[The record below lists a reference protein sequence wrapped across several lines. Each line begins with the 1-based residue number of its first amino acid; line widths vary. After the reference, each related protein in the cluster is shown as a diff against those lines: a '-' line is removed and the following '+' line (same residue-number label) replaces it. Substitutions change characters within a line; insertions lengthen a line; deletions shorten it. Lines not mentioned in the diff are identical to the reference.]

1 MLGKVNH
8 GLTATH
14 VYGTGG
20 LIAGFVGLLV
30 SYKEAEGIYGWL
42 LLASGWLVSAFM
54 TWFLIKT
61 SGRLTT
67 IIEGHDAQTANYA
80 GRIATLEATVEQQK
94 SLIDQRLSTL
104 DYLSSQL
111 MNKPATPRQTRP
123 PQLTDNEGE

>member
-1 MLGKVNH
+1 MLGKVDH

-30 SYKEAEGIYGWL
+30 SYKGAEGIYAWL

-54 TWFLIKT
+54 TWFLIKI

-111 MNKPATPRQTRP
+111 MNKSATPRQTRQ

>member
-1 MLGKVNH
+1 MSCKVDH
-8 GLTATH
+8 GLMATH
-14 VYGTGG
+14 IYGTCG
-20 LIAGFVGLLV
+20 LVAGFVGLLV
-30 SYKEAEGIYGWL
+30 SYKGAEGIYGWL

-67 IIEGHDAQTANYA
+67 IIAGHDAQTADYA

-94 SLIDQRLSTL
+94 RLIDHRLSTL

-111 MNKPATPRQTRP
+111 INRPATPRQTRQ
-123 PQLTDNEGE
+123 PQLADNEEE